1 MFTVYIPFVFN
12 NINKEAITASIS
24 EYITDASIQD
34 IDLVERTKT
43 QDGKPDIKY
52 FIAFV
57 KFEHI
62 GDTIKNLILQGRQI
76 SVPVISS
83 VRTKQKIL
91 HLLKYVPKETTTTTP
106 ATTTTTTTTTTTPTT
121 TTTTTT
127 TTPTTTTTTTPTT
140 TTTTTPTTTTTT
152 TPTTTTTT
160 TPTTTTTTTTT
171 TTAPIISD
179 IHCIVPSIE
188 QRLLQLEAFQLHSS
202 HIIHSLLHKIHELE
216 TEVFTLQQQITDED
230 FAFEESNI
238 DEPETPAE

>member
-12 NINKEAITASIS
+12 NINKDAIIASIS
-24 EYITDASIQD
+24 QYITDASIHD

-83 VRTKQKIL
+83 LRTKQKIL
-91 HLLKYVPKETTTTTP
+91 HLLKYVPKETTTP
-106 ATTTTTTTTTTTPTT
+106 TTTTPTT
-121 TTTTTT
+121 TT
-127 TTPTTTTTTTPTT
+127 PTT
-140 TTTTTPTTTTTT
+140 
-152 TPTTTTTT
+152 TTTTTT

-179 IHCIVPSIE
+179 IHCIVPSVE

-216 TEVFTLQQQITDED
+216 SDLFILQQQITDED
-230 FAFEESNI
+230 FTFEESNI
-238 DEPETPAE
+238 HEPDPQPL